1 MMFLS
6 RFGRMESGKLFLKD
20 KSNTCKYEAREYW
33 YIEFTADISDNT
45 KNRTAPSLAA
55 GL

>member
-6 RFGRMESGKLFLKD
+6 LFGRMESGKLFLKD
-20 KSNTCKYEAREYW
+20 KSNTCRYDASEYW
-33 YIEFTADISDNT
+33 YMEFTADISDNT
-45 KNRTAPSLAA
+45 KNKTAPNLAA

>member
-1 MMFLS
+1 MMFLR
-6 RFGRMESGKLFLKD
+6 RFGKMESGRLFRKD
-20 KSNTCKYEAREYW
+20 KSKTCRYDAREYW
-33 YIEFTADISDNT
+33 YMEFTADISDNT